1 MTRGRLRVFLGGA
14 PGVGKTVAMLTE
26 GHRLA
31 KAGEDVVAGLVET
44 HGRSFTLK
52 QVEGL
57 EVVPR
62 TEVSYKGTRIPE
74 MDVDAILARNPDV
87 VLVDEMA
94 HSNPPGMRN
103 KKRWQD
109 IDELLDA
116 GIDVISTVNVQHL
129 ESLND
134 VVETITGVVQNETI
148 PDAALHN
155 FARSDVYLVCRMG
168 MFWMSCVQ
176 MWIIIV
182 GAKTIRRSI
191 PSQVRT

>member
-31 KAGEDVVAGLVET
+31 EAGEDVVVGLVET
-44 HGRSFTLK
+44 HGRAFTLK

-62 TEVSYKGTRIPE
+62 TEVEYKGTMIPE
-74 MDVDAILARNPDV
+74 MDLDAILRRNPDV
-87 VLVDEMA
+87 ALVDEMA
-94 HSNPPGMRN
+94 HTNPHGMRN
-103 KKRWQD
+103 AKRWED
-109 IDELLDA
+109 IEELLDA
-116 GIDVISTVNVQHL
+116 GIDVISTVNVQHI

-148 PDAALHN
+148 PDGALRAADQIDLVDLSPEALRQRMAHGDIYKPEKIDAALTLSLIH
-155 FARSDVYLVCRMG
+155 
-168 MFWMSCVQ
+168 
-176 MWIIIV
+176 I
-182 GAKTIRRSI
+182 
-191 PSQVRT
+191 